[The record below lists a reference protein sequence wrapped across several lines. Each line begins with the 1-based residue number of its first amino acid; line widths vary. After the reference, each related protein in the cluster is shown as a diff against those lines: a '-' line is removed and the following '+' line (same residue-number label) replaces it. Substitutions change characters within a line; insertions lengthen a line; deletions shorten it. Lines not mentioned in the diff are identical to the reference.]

1 MNSTDPSVGTAH
13 RAGLLLAL
21 ILLLLA
27 QTIPVTSAI
36 AAGTALSDYL
46 LGPGDRLNVQV
57 FGHEDLSAKAAVG
70 ANGAIA
76 MPLIGQVKAAGLTVS
91 ELEEVIVGRLDK
103 DFVVDPKVAIEV
115 LVYRPFFIL
124 GEVNKPGK
132 YDYVVGLSM
141 RKAVAMAEGF
151 TRRGKEDTVV
161 VIRENRDGKAEKF
174 NAELDELVFPGD
186 TIEVQRR
193 LF

>member
-1 MNSTDPSVGTAH
+1 MSLSIPYATVRAVSGLFIVPILVMLFLTAAAA
-13 RAGLLLAL
+13 RAD
-21 ILLLLA
+21 
-27 QTIPVTSAI
+27 
-36 AAGTALSDYL
+36 TALSDYL
-46 LGPGDRLNVQV
+46 LGPGDRINIQV
-57 FGHEDLSAKAAVG
+57 FGHEDLSSKAAVG

-76 MPLIGQVKAAGLTVS
+76 LPLIGQVKASGLTVS
-91 ELEEVIVGRLDK
+91 ELEELVISRLDE

-115 LVYRPFFIL
+115 VVYRPFFIL

-151 TRRGKEDTVV
+151 TRRGKEEPVL
-161 VIRENRDGKAEKF
+161 VIREDRSGEAMKF
-174 NAELDELVFPGD
+174 EAGLDSLVFPGD
-186 TIEVQRR
+186 TIEIQRR